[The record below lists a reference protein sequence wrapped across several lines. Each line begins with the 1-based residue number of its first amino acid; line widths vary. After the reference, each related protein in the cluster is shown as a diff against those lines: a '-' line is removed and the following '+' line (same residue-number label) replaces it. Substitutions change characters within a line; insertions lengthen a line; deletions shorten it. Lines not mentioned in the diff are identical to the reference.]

1 MHVCTYVP
9 CAYTYTYIHT
19 QVHSACVCTHV
30 GTHACTVGVHTH
42 MICTYAQTVHMHMFR
57 CKFSCDYRGE
67 QLGVTTEEHNLVRL
81 QRSTTWCD
89 YRGAQLGVTTE
100 ESNLV

>member
-1 MHVCTYVP
+1 MCVCMYHVHIRTHTY
-9 CAYTYTYIHT
+9 T

-67 QLGVTTEEHNLVRL
+67 QLGVTTEEHNLV
-81 QRSTTWCD
+81 
-89 YRGAQLGVTTE
+89 
-100 ESNLV
+100 